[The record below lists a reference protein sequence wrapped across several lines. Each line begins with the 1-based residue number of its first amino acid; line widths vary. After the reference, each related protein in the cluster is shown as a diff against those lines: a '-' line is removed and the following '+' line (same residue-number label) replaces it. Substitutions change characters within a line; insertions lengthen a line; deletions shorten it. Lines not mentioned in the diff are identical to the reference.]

1 MFRLLAIFLLI
12 ALPMAWTTTAVAAYC
27 KHEAVPIEQNHPGHH
42 SDRDHG
48 TSATP
53 DRENEDGTS
62 KPHAHCSMSHAYC
75 SAFPA
80 SNDNHGNLP
89 ISTYVSWLPDTCSY
103 SSILPDEPERPK
115 WPVAA

>member
-27 KHEAVPIEQNHPGHH
+27 KHESAPTEQNHPGHH

-48 TSATP
+48 SSTAP
-53 DRENEDGTS
+53 DPENDDGTN
-62 KPHAHCSMSHAYC
+62 KPHVHCSMGHSYC
-75 SAFPA
+75 SAFLL
-80 SNDNHGNLP
+80 SDDNYGNLR
-89 ISTYVSWLPDTCSY
+89 ISTEVSWLPDTRSY